1 MLEIFKN
8 KTNISQVDS
17 HERKSKHYKFNILKD
32 RINNRL
38 LFIIIYSLF
47 NILKD
52 RINNRLFNILKDG
65 INNRLF
71 IIKYSLLTYLLITHI
86 NLNLYVLLPLLPIIC
101 CIFYY
106 ISIFLR
112 YSNIGVY
119 FMFISHPRPHG
130 FNNIPLQ
137 SGV

>member
-8 KTNISQVDS
+8 KTNIYQEDS
-17 HERKSKHYKFNILKD
+17 HERKSKHYKFNILNN

-38 LFIIIYSLF
+38 LFII
-47 NILKD
+47 
-52 RINNRLFNILKDG
+52 
-65 INNRLF
+65 
-71 IIKYSLLTYLLITHI
+71 KYSLITYLLIIYI
-86 NLNLYVLLPLLPIIC
+86 NLNLYVLLLLLPIIS